1 MATNVIL
8 PALGMAQDTGKIVE
22 WLKAEGQHVT
32 AGEPLVV
39 IETDKA
45 AVDLEAP
52 ATGIL
57 AQVSA
62 KAGDEVPVAQ
72 VIAVILSADEAEAGV
87 SQPDRAPA
95 PAVSAVGASASGPS
109 ARPVA
114 APAVPSQ
121 PQGANVRRL
130 ASPKARRIAA
140 ERGVDLATL
149 HGTGPGGVVL
159 AADVPAAVHRA
170 PAAAMT
176 PPMAH
181 LPPAASPST
190 VIDSGSEVSTIWRL
204 MAERTT
210 QSWTTI
216 PHFFL
221 MREVAAGALVAWRE
235 RIAQRASER
244 VTYTDLLIRI
254 VGEALRRHP
263 RLNASWQ
270 DGAIVHHDE
279 INIGLAVAV
288 EDGLVVPVIHQAGDL
303 TPGGI
308 ARRRAE
314 LVGRA
319 QAGKLRP
326 PDLQGGTFTIS
337 NLGMYGIDAFNAIIN
352 APQAA
357 ILAIGRMVD
366 RVVPV
371 NGQPAVRPM
380 LTLSLSCDHRVVDGA
395 RGAEFLATVA
405 ALIEEP
411 LALPA

>member
-8 PALGMAQDTGKIVE
+8 PALGMAQDTGKIVA